1 MSAAEMLSL
10 RRFGDDQIVN
20 LAKLAIENAF
30 QPIAE
35 IATAI
40 LPEGFVFSDAQ
51 AVSARIAEI
60 KSPAKENDAGLVFD
74 TFGGV
79 AALIAG
85 DDS

>member
-35 IATAI
+35 I
-40 LPEGFVFSDAQ
+40 
-51 AVSARIAEI
+51 